1 MERDGLGKMGIFPNP
16 ENLKIREWILMFGIP
31 INMLIF
37 QIFTGLVLG
46 MIFILLA
53 IGLSLIF
60 GLLTVINFAHGA
72 FYMWGAYVA
81 LLCMGYFGNFW
92 VGLMIVPL
100 VTGAFGMAI
109 EYLLVRRLYG
119 LNPDYPLLLTFGI
132 SLTMIEAIRILF
144 GTTGYPFNAPVFLQQ
159 SVNFFNLFSFPLY
172 RIFVILVTA
181 VIIFSLWLFLE
192 KTNVGLIIRGGTRDS
207 EMVRVLGIDI
217 SKIWLMV
224 FGIGTGLAGLA
235 GILAAPMRGVYPEM
249 GVAMLVECFV
259 VTVIGGMGSLKGPVI
274 SGLLLGQVVSLTSLF
289 RPEMSNIVIFIAMAV
304 VLLIKPSGLFGISG
318 LLE

>member
-1 MERDGLGKMGIFPNP
+1 ML
-16 ENLKIREWILMFGIP
+16 GIP
-31 INMLIF
+31 VNLLIF

-46 MIFILLA
+46 MIFVLLA

-60 GLLTVINFAHGA
+60 GLLTVVNFAHGA

-81 LLCMGYFGNFW
+81 LLCMGYFGSFW
-92 VGLMIVPL
+92 VGLIVVPL
-100 VTGAFGMAI
+100 VTGGFGMAA

-132 SLTMIEAIRILF
+132 SLTMIEAIRIIF
-144 GTTGYPFNAPVFLQQ
+144 GTTGHPFNAPACLQHSINFL
-159 SVNFFNLFSFPLY
+159 NLFSFPFY
-172 RIFVILVTA
+172 RIFVIFITA
-181 VIIFSLWLFLE
+181 AIILSLWLFLD
-192 KTNVGLIIRGGTRDS
+192 KTDVGLIIRGGTRDS

-249 GVAMLVECFV
+249 GIAMLVECFV
-259 VTVIGGMGSLKGPVI
+259 VTVIGGMGSLKGAVI
-274 SGLLLGQVVSLTSLF
+274 GGLFLGQVVSLTSLF
-289 RPEMSNIVIFIAMAV
+289 VPEMSNIVIFIAMAV

>member
-1 MERDGLGKMGIFPNP
+1 M
-16 ENLKIREWILMFGIP
+16 LMFGISVS
-31 INMLIF
+31 MLIF

-46 MIFILLA
+46 MIFVLLA

-60 GLLTVINFAHGA
+60 GLLTVVNFAHGA

-81 LLCMGYFGNFW
+81 LLCMGYFGSFW
-92 VGLMIVPL
+92 VGLIIVPL
-100 VTGAFGMAI
+100 VTGAIGMAI
-109 EYLLVRRLYG
+109 EYFLVRRLYG

-132 SLTMIEAIRILF
+132 SLTMIEAIRIMF
-144 GTTGYPFNAPVFLQQ
+144 GTTGHPFNVPAFLRH
-159 SVNFFNLFSFPLY
+159 SVNFFNVFSFPLY
-172 RIFVILVTA
+172 RIFVILVTI

-249 GVAMLVECFV
+249 GISMLVECFV
-259 VTVIGGMGSLKGPVI
+259 VTVIGGMGSLKGAVV
-274 SGLLLGQVVSLTSLF
+274 SGLILGQVVSLTSLF
-289 RPEMSNIVIFIAMAV
+289 MPEMSNVIIFIAMAV

>member
-1 MERDGLGKMGIFPNP
+1 
-16 ENLKIREWILMFGIP
+16 MFGIP
-31 INMLIF
+31 LNMLLF
-37 QIFTGLVLG
+37 QVFTGLVLG
-46 MIFILLA
+46 MIFVLLA

-60 GLLTVINFAHGA
+60 GLLTVVNFAHGA

-92 VGLMIVPL
+92 IGLIVVPL
-100 VTGAFGMAI
+100 VIGGIGMAI
-109 EYLLVRRLYG
+109 EYLFVRRLYG

-132 SLTMIEAIRILF
+132 SLTMIEAVRILF
-144 GTTGYPFNAPVFLQQ
+144 GTTGYPFNAPALLQG

-172 RIFVILVTA
+172 RLFVIAVTA
-181 VIIFSLWLFLE
+181 LVILFLWLFLE
-192 KTNVGLIIRGGTRDS
+192 KTNVGLIIRGGTRNS
-207 EMVRVLGIDI
+207 EMVRLLGIDI
-217 SKIWLMV
+217 SKVWLMV

-249 GVAMLVECFV
+249 GIAMLVECFV
-259 VTVIGGMGSLKGPVI
+259 VTVVGGMGSLKGAVV

-289 RPEMSNIVIFIAMAV
+289 IPEASNIVIFIAMAV

>member
-1 MERDGLGKMGIFPNP
+1 ML
-16 ENLKIREWILMFGIP
+16 GIP
-31 INMLIF
+31 LNMLLF

-46 MIFILLA
+46 MIFVLLA

-60 GLLTVINFAHGA
+60 GLLTVVNFAHGA
-72 FYMWGAYVA
+72 LYMWGAYVA

-92 VGLMIVPL
+92 VGLIIVPL
-100 VTGAFGMAI
+100 AIGGIGMAI

-132 SLTMIEAIRILF
+132 SLIMIEAIRILF
-144 GTTGYPFNAPVFLQQ
+144 GTTGHPFNAPALLQG

-172 RIFVILVTA
+172 RIFVIFMTA
-181 VIIFSLWLFLE
+181 GVIFSLWLFLE
-192 KTNVGLIIRGGTRDS
+192 KTNVGLIIRGGTRNS
-207 EMVRVLGIDI
+207 EMVRLLGIDI
-217 SKIWLMV
+217 SRVWLMV

-249 GVAMLVECFV
+249 GIAMLVECFV
-259 VTVIGGMGSLKGPVI
+259 VTVVGGMGSLKGAVA

-289 RPEMSNIVIFIAMAV
+289 IPEASNIMIFVAMAV

>member
-1 MERDGLGKMGIFPNP
+1 ML
-16 ENLKIREWILMFGIP
+16 GIP
-31 INMLIF
+31 VNMLIF

-46 MIFILLA
+46 MIFVLLA

-60 GLLTVINFAHGA
+60 GLLTVVNFAHGA

-92 VGLMIVPL
+92 VGLIVVPL
-100 VTGAFGMAI
+100 VTGAVGVII

-132 SLTMIEAIRILF
+132 SLTMIEAIRITF
-144 GTTGYPFNAPVFLQQ
+144 GTTGHPFNAPAILQQ

-172 RIFVILVTA
+172 RIFVIAVTA
-181 VIIFSLWLFLE
+181 AIIAVLWLFLE
-192 KTNVGLIIRGGTRDS
+192 KSNVGLIIRGGTRDS

-249 GVAMLVECFV
+249 GIAMLVECFV
-259 VTVIGGMGSLKGPVI
+259 VTVIGGMGSLKGAVI

-289 RPEMSNIVIFIAMAV
+289 MPEMSNIVIFIAMAV

>member
-1 MERDGLGKMGIFPNP
+1 
-16 ENLKIREWILMFGIP
+16 
-31 INMLIF
+31 MLIF

-46 MIFILLA
+46 MIFVLLA

-60 GLLTVINFAHGA
+60 GLLTVVNFAHGA

-81 LLCMGYFGNFW
+81 LLCMGYFNNFW
-92 VGLMIVPL
+92 VGLIVVPL
-100 VTGAFGMAI
+100 VTGAVGMAV

-132 SLTMIEAIRILF
+132 SLTMIEAIRITF
-144 GTTGYPFNAPVFLQQ
+144 GTTGHPFNAPAFLQQ
-159 SVNFFNLFSFPLY
+159 SANFFNLFSFPLY
-172 RIFVILVTA
+172 RIFVIFATA
-181 VIIFSLWLFLE
+181 LIILCLWVFLE

-249 GVAMLVECFV
+249 GIAMLVECFV
-259 VTVIGGMGSLKGPVI
+259 VTVIGGMGSLKGAVI

-289 RPEMSNIVIFIAMAV
+289 VPEMSNIVIFIAMAV

>member
-1 MERDGLGKMGIFPNP
+1 
-16 ENLKIREWILMFGIP
+16 MFGIP

-46 MIFILLA
+46 MIFVLLA

-60 GLLTVINFAHGA
+60 GLLTVVNFAHGA

-81 LLCMGYFGNFW
+81 LLCMGYFNNFW
-92 VGLMIVPL
+92 VGLIVVPL
-100 VTGAFGMAI
+100 VTGAVGMAV

-132 SLTMIEAIRILF
+132 SLTMIEAIRITF
-144 GTTGYPFNAPVFLQQ
+144 GTTGHPFNAPAFLQQ
-159 SVNFFNLFSFPLY
+159 SANFFNLFSFPLY
-172 RIFVILVTA
+172 RIFVIFATA
-181 VIIFSLWLFLE
+181 LIILCLWVFLE

-249 GVAMLVECFV
+249 GIAMLVECFV
-259 VTVIGGMGSLKGPVI
+259 VTVIGGMGSLKGAVI

-289 RPEMSNIVIFIAMAV
+289 VPEMSNIVIFIAMAV

>member
-1 MERDGLGKMGIFPNP
+1 
-16 ENLKIREWILMFGIP
+16 MFGIP
-31 INMLIF
+31 LNMLIF

-46 MIFILLA
+46 MIFVLLA

-60 GLLTVINFAHGA
+60 GLLTVVNFAHGA

-92 VGLMIVPL
+92 VGLLLVPL
-100 VTGAFGMAI
+100 ATGAVGVAI

-132 SLTMIEAIRILF
+132 SLIMIEAIRITF
-144 GTTGYPFNAPVFLQQ
+144 GTTGYPFNAPAILQQ

-172 RIFVILVTA
+172 RIFVIAMTA
-181 VIIFSLWLFLE
+181 AIIAALWLFLE

-249 GVAMLVECFV
+249 GIAMLVECFV
-259 VTVIGGMGSLKGPVI
+259 VTVIGGMGSLKGAVV

-289 RPEMSNIVIFIAMAV
+289 LPEMSNIVIFIAMAV